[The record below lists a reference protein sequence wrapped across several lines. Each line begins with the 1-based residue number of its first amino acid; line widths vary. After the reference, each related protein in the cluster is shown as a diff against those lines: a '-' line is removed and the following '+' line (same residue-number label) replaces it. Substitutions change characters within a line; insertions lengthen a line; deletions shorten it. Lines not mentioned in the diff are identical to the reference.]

1 MGSLTNALVKAKNF
15 IPNVQG
21 KRRFEQCLKIGM
33 MSMRTDKSDDKCE
46 NDENAPLRLRRLTHT
61 HKSGPQFNLAQFG
74 VRGRS
79 DNLEEGSC

>member
-21 KRRFEQCLKIGM
+21 KRQCLKIGM

-46 NDENAPLRLRRLTHT
+46 NDENAPLRLRTPMRRLTHT
-61 HKSGPQFNLAQFG
+61 QERAAIQFG
-74 VRGRS
+74 TIWGEGEVR
-79 DNLEEGSC
+79 

>member
-1 MGSLTNALVKAKNF
+1 MRSLTNALVKAKNF

-61 HKSGPQFNLAQFG
+61 QERAAIQFG
-74 VRGRS
+74 TIWGEGEVR
-79 DNLEEGSC
+79 